1 MALRLSNADTVNNAR
16 YACGRVS
23 MDGKLFLRIS
33 EVADRLGVSRTTV
46 YDLIQRRSIPAV
58 RLAGRG
64 GRGILRVP
72 AVALEELAANA
83 MSAAVPGPDGEQ

>member
-1 MALRLSNADTVNNAR
+1 
-16 YACGRVS
+16 
-23 MDGKLFLRIS
+23 MDSKQFLRIS
-33 EVADRLGVSRTTV
+33 EVADRLRVSRTTV

-72 AVALEELAANA
+72 AGALEELAANA
-83 MSAAVPGPDGEQ
+83 MSGIEPGPNGAPR